1 MRAHRTA
8 QLEERLRAGS
18 EWQDNGLVFTQPN
31 GKPVDPRAD
40 NRAWKALLRDAG
52 VRDAR
57 LHDARHTAATL
68 LLLQGVDDRVVMEIF
83 GHSQL
88 SMTARYQ
95 HVMPELAR
103 DAAERMGNALW
114 G

>member
-57 LHDARHTAATL
+57 LHDARTRLRRCCFSKASTT
-68 LLLQGVDDRVVMEIF
+68 G
-83 GHSQL
+83 S
-88 SMTARYQ
+88 
-95 HVMPELAR
+95 
-103 DAAERMGNALW
+103 
-114 G
+114 